1 MKTPLLPLLLT
12 VLLAACASNPP
23 APIVHQPMSVR
34 PQTAAA
40 IAPPSSGSIFNA
52 DSGARRLA
60 LFEDRRSTRVG
71 DILTVLIDERI
82 STSSKANT
90 STSRDGSIEMEGSVG
105 ANGIPLFPDKLEQI
119 MGVNANSGVN
129 QQQAGKGETSSSN
142 AFSGTITVTVIETL
156 PNGNLLVSGEKQ
168 LAINAETEFLRF
180 SGVVNPDDI
189 RAGNTISSLKVAD
202 ARLEHRGAGAIA
214 RAQEPGWLAR
224 FFQSVAPF

>member
-1 MKTPLLPLLLT
+1 MNKLLLPLLLT
-12 VLLAACASNPP
+12 VLTGCASSPPP
-23 APIVHQPMSVR
+23 AIVHQPMSVR
-34 PQTAAA
+34 PQSETAVAA
-40 IAPPSSGSIFNA
+40 PTSGAIFNGNTG
-52 DSGARRLA
+52 SRRLA

-71 DILTVLIDERI
+71 DILTVVIDERI
-82 STSSKANT
+82 SASSRANT
-90 STSRDGSIEMEGSVG
+90 STSRDGSIEMGGSVD
-105 ANGIPLFPDKLEQI
+105 ASGIPLFPDKLEQI

-129 QQQAGKGETSSSN
+129 QEQSGQGQTSSSN
-142 AFSGTITVTVIETL
+142 SFSGTITVTVIETL

-189 RAGNTISSLKVAD
+189 RAGNTVSSLKVAD

-224 FFQSVAPF
+224 FFQSVSPF